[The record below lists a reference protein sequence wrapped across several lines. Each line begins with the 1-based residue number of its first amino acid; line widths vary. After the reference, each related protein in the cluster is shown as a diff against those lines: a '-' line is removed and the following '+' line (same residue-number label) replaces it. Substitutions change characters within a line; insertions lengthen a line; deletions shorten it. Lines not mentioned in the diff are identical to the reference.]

1 MMQNSSPRTKG
12 VRLRE
17 ARERKRLTQEQLAEA
32 AGIHAVT
39 VSKYER
45 DAQDPNTAILA
56 SVAKILDVSVDWILT
71 EHEDIIHHGLSD
83 REKSMKVVMSNPA
96 LALRVVEGTL
106 SDKAISD
113 LCDLV
118 QFICWRDRRRRS
130 KKDKT
135 EANLCTA
142 NFENWT
148 HRHL

>member
-1 MMQNSSPRTKG
+1 MTQNSSPRTKG

-32 AGIHAVT
+32 AGIHVVT

-45 DAQDPNTAILA
+45 DFQDPNTAILA

-71 EHEDIIHHGLSD
+71 EHADIAHHGWSD

-106 SDKAISD
+106 SDEAISD
-113 LCDLV
+113 LCKLV
-118 QFICWRDRRRRS
+118 QLICWRDKMEYPTLDSR
-130 KKDKT
+130 T
-135 EANLCTA
+135 GGEPAP
-142 NFENWT
+142 EM
-148 HRHL
+148 